1 MLTNHL
7 SVVVKINLKYMT
19 SAEGAY
25 LFVVISFH
33 GSDTNSLL
41 CSTSIYDPPPL
52 KINKQ
57 MQIDCNWLSYKKY

>member
-41 CSTSIYDPPPL
+41 CSTSIYDLPRPPHL
-52 KINKQ
+52 KLINK
-57 MQIDCNWLSYKKY
+57 CKYIVIG